1 MRQSFKESAD
11 PSYGSLHLPRIRAAM
26 AAQGLDG
33 LLVPHEDEHQNEYLP
48 GANDRLAWAT
58 GFTGSA
64 GAAVVMADRAA
75 VFVDG
80 RYTIQVR
87 AQVDAS
93 LFEIC
98 DLVVGGVPGWIE
110 AHTRAGQVIGY
121 DPRLHSPDALGYLKN
136 AAIRSGATLKSLDP
150 NPLDVA
156 WGADRPA
163 QPAAPV
169 RPHALEFA
177 GEESAAK
184 RTRLGEGLVAKGA
197 EAAVLTAPASIAWL
211 FNVRGGDV
219 SRTPLPLAQAILNR
233 DGSARLFL
241 EPAKVTPELPAWLG
255 NGVSLETP
263 ADLPGALAA
272 LKGKVVLVDPAQS
285 PAFYFD
291 ALEAAGAR
299 VLRGEDP
306 CALPRACKNPVEI
319 AGSRSA
325 HVRDGVALTRFLHW
339 VATEAQ
345 ALLPDEIEVASR
357 LEAFREEV
365 EGLADLSF
373 DTIAAAQGNAAL
385 PHYHPTEK
393 TNTRTAPGTLL
404 LVDSGGQYPDGTTDV
419 TRTMAIG
426 TPSREMCERFTL
438 VLKGHLALAALRFPA
453 GTTGSAVD
461 AFARAALWSRG
472 LDYDHGTGHGVGVF
486 LGVHEGPHRIAKAPN
501 AVALQPG
508 MIVSNEPG
516 YYKEGAYGIR
526 IENLQYVTSPRTIP
540 GGDRPML
547 GFEALTLAPIDRTL
561 ILPDLLT
568 AEERDQLDAYHARVL
583 AEIGP
588 HLDAP
593 VRAWLEGACA
603 PIAEQGT

>member
-150 NPLDVA
+150 NPLDIA

-365 EGLADLSF
+365 EGLSDLSF

-419 TRTMAIG
+419 TRTLAIG

-568 AEERDQLDAYHARVL
+568 AEERNQLDAYHARVL

-603 PIAEQGT
+603 PILAGVA